1 MSSATSRRTLESLR
15 SQRWLAPDDMRSFA
29 HRQRLQQMGL
39 RREEFLDRPVIAI
52 INTWSDL
59 SPCHS
64 HLRERAEAVK
74 RGILLAGGFPVE
86 LPALSLGEVMVKPTT
101 MIYRN
106 FLAMETEEL
115 LRSLPIDG
123 PYCWAAATR
132 RRQAC

>member
-64 HLRERAEAVK
+64 HQLTDKKARSASGSSRPMAA
-74 RGILLAGGFPVE
+74 I
-86 LPALSLGEVMVKPTT
+86 PT
-101 MIYRN
+101 
-106 FLAMETEEL
+106 
-115 LRSLPIDG
+115 
-123 PYCWAAATR
+123 
-132 RRQAC
+132 